1 MESIQTNTEKSKRD
15 YQLLRDALDN
25 GNQQAYAELLRLY
38 RNPIYFML
46 LKMMNNPND
55 AEDLTMEAFG
65 KAFKNLDKYSPDFA
79 FSTWLFKIAANN
91 CIDFLRKKNSM
102 PSCIDQDL
110 FAMEINLKDINGG
123 MPPTPEDHIMEK
135 QRVVMLRKAV
145 EQLRPKY
152 RELVELR
159 YFKELSYEEISAQL
173 DISIGNVKVQ
183 LFRAKEM
190 LAGIMQNNRW
200 NI

>member
-1 MESIQTNTEKSKRD
+1 
-15 YQLLRDALDN
+15 
-25 GNQQAYAELLRLY
+25 
-38 RNPIYFML
+38 
-46 LKMMNNPND
+46 
-55 AEDLTMEAFG
+55 
-65 KAFKNLDKYSPDFA
+65 
-79 FSTWLFKIAANN
+79 
-91 CIDFLRKKNSM
+91 M

-123 MPPTPEDHIMEK
+123 MPPTPEDHIIEK
-135 QRVVMLRKAV
+135 QRIVMLRKAV

>member
-1 MESIQTNTEKSKRD
+1 MEPIQTNTEKSRRD

-38 RNPIYFML
+38 RNPIYYML

-65 KAFKNLDKYSPDFA
+65 KAFKNLDKYSTDFA
-79 FSTWLFKIAANN
+79 FSTWLFKIASNN
-91 CIDFLRKKNSM
+91 CIDYLRKKNSM
-102 PSCIDQDL
+102 PNCVDQDL

-123 MPPTPEDHIMEK
+123 LPPTPEDHIIEK
-135 QRVVMLRKAV
+135 QRIIVLRKAV
-145 EQLRPKY
+145 EQLKPKY

-159 YFKELSYEEISAQL
+159 YFKELTYEEISAQL
-173 DISIGNVKVQ
+173 DITIGNVKVQ

>member
-1 MESIQTNTEKSKRD
+1 MEPIQTNTEKSKRD

-38 RNPIYFML
+38 RNPIYYML

-65 KAFKNLDKYSPDFA
+65 KAFKNLDKYSPDYA
-79 FSTWLFKIAANN
+79 FSTWLFKIASNN
-91 CIDFLRKKNSM
+91 CIDYLRKKNSM
-102 PSCIDQDL
+102 PNCVDQDL

-123 MPPTPEDHIMEK
+123 LPPTPEDHIIEK
-135 QRVVMLRKAV
+135 QRIIVLRKAV
-145 EQLRPKY
+145 EQLKPKY

-159 YFKELSYEEISAQL
+159 YFQELSYEEISAQL
-173 DISIGNVKVQ
+173 DITLGNVKVQ

>member
-38 RNPIYFML
+38 RNPIYYML

-91 CIDFLRKKNSM
+91 CIDFLRKKSSM
-102 PSCIDQDL
+102 PNCIDQDL
-110 FAMEINLKDINGG
+110 FAMEVNLSDINGG
-123 MPPTPEDHIMEK
+123 MPPTPEDHIIEK
-135 QRVVMLRKAV
+135 QKIVMLRKAV
-145 EQLRPKY
+145 DQLRPKY
-152 RELVELR
+152 KELVELR
-159 YFKELSYEEISAQL
+159 YFKELTYEEISQL
-173 DISIGNVKVQ
+173 LGISLGNVKVQ

-200 NI
+200 TI

>member
-1 MESIQTNTEKSKRD
+1 METIPTASEKSKRD

-25 GNQQAYAELLRLY
+25 GSQQAYAELLRIY

-46 LKMMNNPND
+46 LKMMNDPND

-65 KAFKNLDKYSPDFA
+65 KAFKNLDQYSTEFA

-91 CIDFLRKKNSM
+91 CIDYLRKKSTL
-102 PSCIDQDL
+102 PTCIDQDL
-110 FAMEINLKDINGG
+110 NNLENNMKEINGG
-123 MPPTPEDHIMEK
+123 MPDTPEDQIIEK
-135 QRVVMLRKAV
+135 QKILVLRKAV

-152 RELVELR
+152 KELVELR
-159 YFKELSYEEISAQL
+159 YFKELTYEEISQEL
-173 DISIGNVKVQ
+173 GISLNNVKIQ

-190 LAGIMQNNRW
+190 LAGIMQNSKW
-200 NI
+200 TI

>member
-1 MESIQTNTEKSKRD
+1 METIQTNTEKSKRD
-15 YQLLRDALDN
+15 YDLLRDALDN

-102 PSCIDQDL
+102 PNCIDQDL
-110 FAMEINLKDINGG
+110 FAMEVNLNDINGG
-123 MPPTPEDHIMEK
+123 MPATPEDHIIEK
-135 QRVVMLRKAV
+135 QKIVMLRKAV
-145 EQLRPKY
+145 DQLRPKY
-152 RELVELR
+152 KELVELR
-159 YFKELSYEEISAQL
+159 YFKELSYEEISQL
-173 DISIGNVKVQ
+173 LGISLGNVKVQ

-200 NI
+200 TI

>member
-1 MESIQTNTEKSKRD
+1 MEPIQTNTEKSRRD

-38 RNPIYFML
+38 RNPIYYML

-65 KAFKNLDKYSPDFA
+65 KAFKNLDKYSTDFA
-79 FSTWLFKIAANN
+79 FSTWLFKIASNN
-91 CIDFLRKKNSM
+91 CIDYLRKKNSM
-102 PSCIDQDL
+102 PNCIDQDL

-123 MPPTPEDHIMEK
+123 MPSTPEDHIIEK
-135 QRVVMLRKAV
+135 QRIVVLRKAV

-159 YFKELSYEEISAQL
+159 YFKELTYEEISAQL
-173 DISIGNVKVQ
+173 DITIGNVKVQ

>member
-1 MESIQTNTEKSKRD
+1 METIQTNTEKSKRD

-102 PSCIDQDL
+102 PNCVDQDL

-123 MPPTPEDHIMEK
+123 MPPTPEDHIIEK
-135 QRVVMLRKAV
+135 QRIVMLRKAV

-159 YFKELSYEEISAQL
+159 YFKEMSYEEISAQL
-173 DISIGNVKVQ
+173 DISLGNVKVQ

>member
-123 MPPTPEDHIMEK
+123 MPPTPEDHMMEK
-135 QRVVMLRKAV
+135 QRIVMLRKAV

-200 NI
+200 SI

>member
-1 MESIQTNTEKSKRD
+1 METIQTNTEKSKRD

-38 RNPIYFML
+38 RNPIYYML

-65 KAFKNLDKYSPDFA
+65 KAFKNLDKYSPEFA

-102 PSCIDQDL
+102 PACIDQDL
-110 FAMEINLKDINGG
+110 FAMEVNLNDINGG
-123 MPPTPEDHIMEK
+123 MPATPEDHIIEK
-135 QRVVMLRKAV
+135 QKIVMLRNAV
-145 EQLRPKY
+145 DQLRPKY
-152 RELVELR
+152 KELVELR
-159 YFKELSYEEISAQL
+159 YFKELSYEEISQL
-173 DISIGNVKVQ
+173 LGISLGNVKVQ

-200 NI
+200 TI

>member
-123 MPPTPEDHIMEK
+123 MPPTPEDHIIEK
-135 QRVVMLRKAV
+135 QRIVMLRKAV

>member
-1 MESIQTNTEKSKRD
+1 METIQTNTEKSKRD
-15 YQLLRDALDN
+15 YLLLRDALDN

-38 RNPIYFML
+38 RNPIYYML

-102 PSCIDQDL
+102 PNCIDQDL
-110 FAMEINLKDINGG
+110 FAMEVNLNDINGG
-123 MPPTPEDHIMEK
+123 MPATPEDHIIEK
-135 QRVVMLRKAV
+135 QKIVMLRKAV
-145 EQLRPKY
+145 DQLRPKY
-152 RELVELR
+152 KELVELR
-159 YFKELSYEEISAQL
+159 FFNELSYEEISQL
-173 DISIGNVKVQ
+173 LGISLGNVKVQ

-190 LAGIMQNNRW
+190 LAGIMQNNR
-200 NI
+200 

>member
-1 MESIQTNTEKSKRD
+1 METIQTNTEKSKRD

-25 GNQQAYAELLRLY
+25 GSQQAYAELLRLY
-38 RNPIYFML
+38 RNPIYYML

-102 PSCIDQDL
+102 PNCVDQDL
-110 FAMEINLKDINGG
+110 FAMEVNLNDINGG
-123 MPPTPEDHIMEK
+123 MPATPEDHIIEK
-135 QRVVMLRKAV
+135 QKIVMLRKAV
-145 EQLRPKY
+145 DQLRPKY
-152 RELVELR
+152 KELVELR
-159 YFKELSYEEISAQL
+159 YFNELSYEEISQL
-173 DISIGNVKVQ
+173 LGISLGNVKVQ

-200 NI
+200 TI